1 MGIHMTLD
9 IFMKAWVEG
18 LNTDEEIRSRLVPF
32 KSFAGGPCVVPG
44 PGPYP
49 RPTFAYDPQGWH
61 SAQGYSAPRLDDRDL
76 IELRITDVSIYTLEL
91 KKSVF
96 ILKKRKSRDPCIS
109 ISMDLTSFKSLVTGK
124 HRILWVLSGPSVE
137 LKCADGIAHSDWITI
152 LEILAKAQEIPEEDV
167 SLWNLVERF

>member
-1 MGIHMTLD
+1 MTLD
-9 IFMKAWVEG
+9 IFLKAWVEG

-32 KSFAGGPCVVPG
+32 KSFAGGPCPVPG

-49 RPTFAYDPQGWH
+49 RPTFAYDPQGW
-61 SAQGYSAPRLDDRDL
+61 YSAKGYAASMLDDRDL
-76 IELRITDVSIYTLEL
+76 IELRITDDSIYTLEL

-96 ILKKRKSRDPCIS
+96 ILKKRKSKDPCIS

-124 HRILWVLSGPSVE
+124 HRILWVLSDPSVE

-152 LEILAKAQEIPEEDV
+152 LEILAKAQELPEEDV